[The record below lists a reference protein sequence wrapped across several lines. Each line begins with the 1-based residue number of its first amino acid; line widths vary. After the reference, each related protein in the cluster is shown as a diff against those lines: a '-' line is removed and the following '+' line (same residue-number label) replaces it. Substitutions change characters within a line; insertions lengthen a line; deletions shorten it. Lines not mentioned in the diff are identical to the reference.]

1 MKTYKRLSILC
12 IAVLLCALLPV
23 LAGATSP
30 GDPSEAVDPNAV
42 YVSDSGDDGGAGS
55 QDSPYATLAKAV
67 EMANDGATIYV
78 MSDLTMTK
86 CARYYGKDLTI
97 TSGAGGPYAVTR
109 GENFDAQADN
119 ARSFYNPA
127 MIEVGS
133 TDGPGTA
140 SLTLTNITFDDDG
153 KKEGEYFIQAD
164 SEGDGNTIFGEET
177 IGHLEIVQDAIIATY
192 NGTGTITLG
201 EGTVLKNFGGMSA
214 VRLSDGEL
222 VMKSGSVIMDDED
235 LPARTKG
242 TAIQGAETGLYGPAG
257 AVWMQGGTITMEKGS
272 EIAGIDGRAIYN
284 EAGKATINGTIAG
297 IKPNHIENKHS
308 AMWQGNGGVV
318 MHMRVNATATFGPTA
333 VIDGKG
339 VTLSGSGISV
349 LGGCELTMEEGSVIT
364 GYEKGNVLDIGGT
377 AYLNG
382 EITGLTGS
390 GHAIVA
396 QSSSNHYIR
405 IGETANIHH
414 NRCSYGVIYTQG
426 NNGEIHIYG
435 KINDNISAD
444 RGGALVLAN
453 NGSHVDAYMYDGA
466 EMCRNVSYQTGG
478 AVMVSCGTFTMEGGT
493 ISDNISGA
501 GNVDEEDKVGGGVY
515 VRRGGQF
522 IMNGGTIS
530 DNASPNAGGN
540 IAIVTEDYNGGSGYV
555 ELNGGT
561 ITGGKMNV
569 QLSGSDEEGYT
580 CTGGEGNDIAVTG
593 GNGSMARYL
602 TVSEDMTLGNPD
614 VYMQKYGFT
623 LIDPQRGT
631 KLGNANTACET
642 AVTTKYTDE
651 YLTDVKGSFWY
662 QSEEDLVLRLSGLQ
676 YDTAKPLLV
685 SIVETKADG
694 TPADGAEFTLQAV
707 SPDEDGV
714 ISLPLSDNENGYA
727 VVFVQEK
734 QPSGIITV
742 VPANL
747 TAYMGGDG
755 GYESVVD
762 EEGNVVGEENTSL
775 PRPIFKVTGPE
786 NVDLKTLIFENEE
799 SKNTWKLEPASEGS
813 SYYRFVPVKGDTEVR
828 VQYDGGD
835 VPVTEDHFT
844 PALEGD
850 VFKEYTV
857 TIYSG
862 NTSGDNVEAGYGG
875 KHYTVITGAGILT
888 VRAVNNEQD
897 EAVTE
902 IQESVTTPT
911 SGSAVAV
918 EPEGGTT
925 YTLNDTDVQLP
936 DEAVPS
942 LLFDDI
948 IEDVGSTARTDALK
962 DKADE
967 TIGSESENR
976 QYEIK
981 YLDLVDA
988 NNGNAWITSRN
999 GIDIY
1004 WAYPAGTSSSTEF
1017 TLLHFKGLHRD
1028 GANSG
1033 YNVSDINSVDPE
1045 EVTIEKTANGI
1056 KFHVEPGSFS
1066 PFALVWEEAAVTPPV
1081 TPSEPADPDDTGVSD
1096 LLDTE
1101 NHNQYLFGYPEGTF
1115 GPDQNMT
1122 RAEVAQMFY
1131 NLLVDKNVAITASFE
1146 DVPADAWYAKS
1157 VNTLASMGI
1166 ISGVGE
1172 NRFEPER
1179 SITRAEFTSMAMK
1192 FTKGALDGTNVF
1204 SDVHSGDWFYEAV
1217 VGSIQYGWIE
1227 GYEDGTFRPE
1237 NRITRV
1243 EVTSIVNKMLG
1254 RFADHEFVAGHAD
1267 ELNAFSDVTSTHWGY
1282 YHIVEATNSH
1292 TYTKPST
1299 NVETWT
1305 ELK

>member
-631 KLGNANTACET
+631 KLGNAATACEE
-642 AVTTKYTDE
+642 AVTTKYANE

-662 QSEEDLVLRLSGLQ
+662 QSEEDLVLRLSDLK
-676 YDTAKPLLV
+676 YDETKPLLV

-1056 KFHVEPGSFS
+1056 KFHVKSGSFS

-1204 SDVHSGDWFYEAV
+1204 SDVRSGDWFYEAV

-1237 NRITRV
+1237 NWITRV

-1254 RFADHEFVAGHAD
+1254 RFADREFVAGHAD

-1292 TYTKPST
+1292 TYTKPSS

>member
-1 MKTYKRLSILC
+1 M
-12 IAVLLCALLPV
+12 
-23 LAGATSP
+23 
-30 GDPSEAVDPNAV
+30 
-42 YVSDSGDDGGAGS
+42 
-55 QDSPYATLAKAV
+55 
-67 EMANDGATIYV
+67 
-78 MSDLTMTK
+78 
-86 CARYYGKDLTI
+86 
-97 TSGAGGPYAVTR
+97 
-109 GENFDAQADN
+109 
-119 ARSFYNPA
+119 
-127 MIEVGS
+127 
-133 TDGPGTA
+133 
-140 SLTLTNITFDDDG
+140 
-153 KKEGEYFIQAD
+153 
-164 SEGDGNTIFGEET
+164 
-177 IGHLEIVQDAIIATY
+177 
-192 NGTGTITLG
+192 
-201 EGTVLKNFGGMSA
+201 
-214 VRLSDGEL
+214 
-222 VMKSGSVIMDDED
+222 
-235 LPARTKG
+235 
-242 TAIQGAETGLYGPAG
+242 
-257 AVWMQGGTITMEKGS
+257 
-272 EIAGIDGRAIYN
+272 
-284 EAGKATINGTIAG
+284 
-297 IKPNHIENKHS
+297 
-308 AMWQGNGGVV
+308 
-318 MHMRVNATATFGPTA
+318 
-333 VIDGKG
+333 
-339 VTLSGSGISV
+339 
-349 LGGCELTMEEGSVIT
+349 
-364 GYEKGNVLDIGGT
+364 
-377 AYLNG
+377 
-382 EITGLTGS
+382 
-390 GHAIVA
+390 
-396 QSSSNHYIR
+396 
-405 IGETANIHH
+405 
-414 NRCSYGVIYTQG
+414 
-426 NNGEIHIYG
+426 
-435 KINDNISAD
+435 
-444 RGGALVLAN
+444 
-453 NGSHVDAYMYDGA
+453 
-466 EMCRNVSYQTGG
+466 
-478 AVMVSCGTFTMEGGT
+478 
-493 ISDNISGA
+493 
-501 GNVDEEDKVGGGVY
+501 
-515 VRRGGQF
+515 
-522 IMNGGTIS
+522 
-530 DNASPNAGGN
+530 
-540 IAIVTEDYNGGSGYV
+540 
-555 ELNGGT
+555 
-561 ITGGKMNV
+561 
-569 QLSGSDEEGYT
+569 
-580 CTGGEGNDIAVTG
+580 
-593 GNGSMARYL
+593 
-602 TVSEDMTLGNPD
+602 
-614 VYMQKYGFT
+614 
-623 LIDPQRGT
+623 
-631 KLGNANTACET
+631 
-642 AVTTKYTDE
+642 
-651 YLTDVKGSFWY
+651 
-662 QSEEDLVLRLSGLQ
+662 
-676 YDTAKPLLV
+676 
-685 SIVETKADG
+685 
-694 TPADGAEFTLQAV
+694 
-707 SPDEDGV
+707 
-714 ISLPLSDNENGYA
+714 
-727 VVFVQEK
+727 
-734 QPSGIITV
+734 
-742 VPANL
+742 
-747 TAYMGGDG
+747 
-755 GYESVVD
+755 
-762 EEGNVVGEENTSL
+762 
-775 PRPIFKVTGPE
+775 
-786 NVDLKTLIFENEE
+786 
-799 SKNTWKLEPASEGS
+799 PASTGS
-813 SYYRFVPVKGDTEVR
+813 SYYRFEKVTGDTEVR

-835 VPVTEDHFT
+835 GPVTEDHFT
-844 PALEGD
+844 PASEDD

-862 NTSGDNVEAGYGG
+862 GTSGDVEAGNGVDY
-875 KHYTVITGAGILT
+875 YTVITGAGILT

-976 QYEIK
+976 QYQIK

-988 NNGNAWITSRN
+988 NNGNAWITSSK

-1017 TLLHFKGLHRD
+1017 TLLHFEGLHRD

-1033 YNVSDINSVDPE
+1033 YNVSDIDSVDPE
-1045 EVTIEKTANGI
+1045 ELTIEKTANGI

-1131 NLLVDKNVAITASFE
+1131 NLLVDKNVSITASFE

-1237 NRITRV
+1237 NWITRV

-1254 RFADHEFVAGHAD
+1254 RFADREFVAGHAD

>member
-1 MKTYKRLSILC
+1 MKAYKRLSILC

-30 GDPSEAVDPNAV
+30 GDPPEAVDPNAV
-42 YVSDSGDDGGAGS
+42 YVSDSGNDTTGNGS
-55 QDSPYATLAKAV
+55 QNSPYATLAKAV

-631 KLGNANTACET
+631 KLGNAATACEE
-642 AVTTKYTDE
+642 AVTTKYANE

-662 QSEEDLVLRLSGLQ
+662 QSEEDLVLRLSDLK
-676 YDTAKPLLV
+676 YDETKPLLV

-1056 KFHVEPGSFS
+1056 KFHVKSGSFS

-1081 TPSEPADPDDTGVSD
+1081 TP
-1096 LLDTE
+1096 
-1101 NHNQYLFGYPEGTF
+1101 F
-1115 GPDQNMT
+1115 
-1122 RAEVAQMFY
+1122 RA
-1131 NLLVDKNVAITASFE
+1131 
-1146 DVPADAWYAKS
+1146 
-1157 VNTLASMGI
+1157 
-1166 ISGVGE
+1166 
-1172 NRFEPER
+1172 R
-1179 SITRAEFTSMAMK
+1179 
-1192 FTKGALDGTNVF
+1192 
-1204 SDVHSGDWFYEAV
+1204 
-1217 VGSIQYGWIE
+1217 
-1227 GYEDGTFRPE
+1227 
-1237 NRITRV
+1237 
-1243 EVTSIVNKMLG
+1243 
-1254 RFADHEFVAGHAD
+1254 
-1267 ELNAFSDVTSTHWGY
+1267 
-1282 YHIVEATNSH
+1282 
-1292 TYTKPST
+1292 
-1299 NVETWT
+1299 
-1305 ELK
+1305 

>member
-1 MKTYKRLSILC
+1 M
-12 IAVLLCALLPV
+12 LLCALLPV

-30 GDPSEAVDPNAV
+30 GDPPEAVDPNAV
-42 YVSDSGDDGGAGS
+42 YVSDSGNDTTGDGS
-55 QDSPYATLAKAV
+55 QKDPYATLAKAV
-67 EMANDGATIYV
+67 EQAEDGATIYV
-78 MSDLTMTK
+78 MSNLEMTE

-97 TSGAGGPYAVTR
+97 TSGEGGPYTLTR
-109 GENFDAQADN
+109 GENFAQQQDN
-119 ARSFYNPA
+119 ARSTYNPA
-127 MIEVGS
+127 MIEVDS
-133 TDGPGTA
+133 TKGPNTA
-140 SLTLTNITFDDDG
+140 SLILSYIILDDNNLHQ
-153 KKEGEYFIQAD
+153 GEYYIQAQN
-164 SEGDGNTIFGEET
+164 SEGHVGESVFGDLTISHGNIA
-177 IGHLEIVQDAIIATY
+177 QDAMIATY
-192 NGTGTITLG
+192 NGVGTITLEDG
-201 EGTVLKNFGGMSA
+201 AILKNFGGMSA
-214 VRLSDGEL
+214 VRLSDGTL
-222 VMKSGSVIMDDED
+222 IMKSGSKIIDDSGVT
-235 LPARTKG
+235 RTKG
-242 TAIQGAETGLYGPAG
+242 STITGAENGLYGPAG
-257 AVWMQGGTITMEKGS
+257 AVWMQGGTIIMEEGS
-272 EIAGIDGRAIYN
+272 EIADIDGRAIYN

-631 KLGNANTACET
+631 KLGNAATACEE
-642 AVTTKYTDE
+642 AVTTKYANE

-662 QSEEDLVLRLSGLQ
+662 QSEEDLVLRLSDLK
-676 YDTAKPLLV
+676 YDETKPLLV

-714 ISLPLSDNENGYA
+714 ISLPLSDNEKGYA

-925 YTLNDTDVQLP
+925 YTLNNTDVQLP
-936 DEAVPS
+936 DDAVPS

-948 IEDVGSTARTDALK
+948 IENEGSTARTDALK
-962 DKADE
+962 AKADDV
-967 TIGSESENR
+967 IGNESENR

-988 NNGNAWITSRN
+988 NNGNAWITSSK

-1017 TLLHFKGLHRD
+1017 TLLHFEGLHRD

-1033 YNVSDINSVDPE
+1033 YDVSDINSVVPE

-1254 RFADHEFVAGHAD
+1254 RFADREFVAGHAD